1 MGKSVESGV
10 LKSISPSSI
19 NKFDASAPFG
29 CQRRWWY
36 RYVQGLDE
44 PQSGN
49 QFLGES
55 LHALIEARLTE
66 QEINMQTDPE
76 ANGLYLAG
84 ETMIEDVAKRRIVAV
99 EASVLGYSLAGVKV
113 QGYCDVVTEDGIID
127 WKTSSDIKRYGKT
140 AEDLAVDT
148 QMVMYARA
156 FHPDLPSVKLA
167 HGQFQTKGN
176 KRTNW
181 VECEVTSEALASHES
196 KVIIPLVEEMKKAA
210 ALDDVSKLPRN
221 EKSCFNCAY
230 KSHCPTQEGNTIMS
244 FFKKLPQN
252 TGIPVSSALVD
263 AGDMAVKSAPI
274 LPPDAPK
281 SDPEKA
287 AVPVEGFT
295 AVPPPRRQLIVDE
308 QEVKTDLQ
316 KFDAAV
322 ERIEAQKQ
330 AKEVAAAANA
340 AAIEEDKAAMGITPE
355 PAPKKRGRPPGA
367 KNKAKLSG
375 EVLVAPASTRHLAT
389 EMEALDASDAP
400 RTVYDTTG
408 TATLKSLVEAS
419 KPVAIKS
426 VTVSKGFTVNLG
438 SFNNVRFDVSVTG
451 EGSDLELVY
460 STLMGEIEE
469 RLNAE
474 ASKYE
479 SEVDQKNKT
488 MKPAQ
493 EVVCK

>member
-55 LHALIEARLTE
+55 LHALIEARLTK
-66 QEINMQTDPE
+66 QELNMQTDPE

-140 AEDLAVDT
+140 AEELAVDT

-156 FHPDLPSVKLA
+156 FHPDLPKVKLA

-244 FFKKLPQN
+244 FFKKMPQN

-330 AKEVAAAANA
+330 AKEVMAAANA
-340 AAIEEDKAAMGITPE
+340 AAIEEDRAAMGITPE

-367 KNKAKLSG
+367 KNKAK
-375 EVLVAPASTRHLAT
+375 ETLVAPAS
-389 EMEALDASDAP
+389 AP
-400 RTVYDTTG
+400 AFNEDQ
-408 TATLKSLVEAS
+408 AAMSI
-419 KPVAIKS
+419 VAPEDMSQVRIKS

-474 ASKYE
+474 AAKYE

-488 MKPAQ
+488 MKPAA

>member
-55 LHALIEARLTE
+55 LHALIEARLTK
-66 QEINMQTDPE
+66 QEISMQTDPE

-84 ETMIEDVAKRRIVAV
+84 EAMIEDVAKRRIVSV

-113 QGYCDVVTEDGIID
+113 QGYCDVVTDDGIID

-156 FHPDLPSVKLA
+156 FHADLPTVKLA

-181 VECEVTSEALASHES
+181 VECEVTQETLASHES

-244 FFKKLPQN
+244 FFKKLG
-252 TGIPVSSALVD
+252 TPVSSALVD
-263 AGDMAVKSAPI
+263 AGDMAVKSAPV

-281 SDPEKA
+281 SDPALA
-287 AVPVEGFT
+287 AVPVEGFE
-295 AVPPPRRQLIVDE
+295 AVPPPRRQLIADE
-308 QEVKTDLQ
+308 QEVKADLQ
-316 KFDAAV
+316 KFDGAV
-322 ERIEAQKQ
+322 ERIEARKQ
-330 AKEVAAAANA
+330 AVEVMKSANA
-340 AAIEEDKAAMGITPE
+340 TLEPGEPS

-367 KNKAKLSG
+367 KNKAK
-375 EVLVAPASTRHLAT
+375 ETLVAPAS
-389 EMEALDASDAP
+389 AP
-400 RTVYDTTG
+400 AFNEDQ
-408 TATLKSLVEAS
+408 AAMSI
-419 KPVAIKS
+419 VAPEDMSQVRIKS
-426 VTVSKGFTVNLG
+426 VTVSKCFTVNLG
-438 SFNNVRFDVSVTG
+438 AFNSVRFDVSVTG

-474 ASKYE
+474 AAKYE

-488 MKPAQ
+488 MKPAA

>member
-1 MGKSVESGV
+1 MGKSVERGV

-84 ETMIEDVAKRRIVAV
+84 EAMIEDVAKRRIVAV

-113 QGYCDVVTEDGIID
+113 QGYCDVVTDDGIID

-156 FHPDLPSVKLA
+156 FHADLPAVKLA

-181 VECEVTSEALASHES
+181 VECEVTQEALASHES

-244 FFKKLPQN
+244 FFKKLG
-252 TGIPVSSALVD
+252 TPVSSALVD
-263 AGDMAVKSAPI
+263 AGDMAVKSAPV

-281 SDPEKA
+281 SDPALA
-287 AVPVEGFT
+287 AVPVEG
-295 AVPPPRRQLIVDE
+295 AVPPPRRQLIADE
-308 QEVKTDLQ
+308 QEVKADLQ
-316 KFDAAV
+316 KFDEAV
-322 ERIEAQKQ
+322 ERIEARKQ
-330 AKEVAAAANA
+330 AVEVMKAANA
-340 AAIEEDKAAMGITPE
+340 TLEPGEPS

-367 KNKAKLSG
+367 KNKAK
-375 EVLVAPASTRHLAT
+375 EVLVAPASTPVDLTPVVPA
-389 EMEALDASDAP
+389 EMFAQPTPS
-400 RTVYDTTG
+400 
-408 TATLKSLVEAS
+408 
-419 KPVAIKS
+419 VAIKS

-438 SFNNVRFDVSVTG
+438 SFNSVRFDVSVTG

-474 ASKYE
+474 AAKYE

>member
-1 MGKSVESGV
+1 
-10 LKSISPSSI
+10 
-19 NKFDASAPFG
+19 
-29 CQRRWWY
+29 
-36 RYVQGLDE
+36 
-44 PQSGN
+44 
-49 QFLGES
+49 
-55 LHALIEARLTE
+55 
-66 QEINMQTDPE
+66 
-76 ANGLYLAG
+76 
-84 ETMIEDVAKRRIVAV
+84 
-99 EASVLGYSLAGVKV
+99 
-113 QGYCDVVTEDGIID
+113 
-127 WKTSSDIKRYGKT
+127 
-140 AEDLAVDT
+140 
-148 QMVMYARA
+148 
-156 FHPDLPSVKLA
+156 
-167 HGQFQTKGN
+167 
-176 KRTNW
+176 
-181 VECEVTSEALASHES
+181 
-196 KVIIPLVEEMKKAA
+196 
-210 ALDDVSKLPRN
+210 
-221 EKSCFNCAY
+221 
-230 KSHCPTQEGNTIMS
+230 MS
-244 FFKKLPQN
+244 FFKKMPQN

-295 AVPPPRRQLIVDE
+295 AVPPPRRQLIADE

-330 AKEVAAAANA
+330 AKEVMAAANA
-340 AAIEEDKAAMGITPE
+340 AAIEEDKAAMGITPD
-355 PAPKKRGRPPGA
+355 PTPKKRGRPPGA
-367 KNKAKLSG
+367 KNKAKLSDMKVLNPVSEERAKEIDAEIVADMG
-375 EVLVAPASTRHLAT
+375 PNPREVV
-389 EMEALDASDAP
+389 
-400 RTVYDTTG
+400 TV
-408 TATLKSLVEAS
+408 
-419 KPVAIKS
+419 KS

-474 ASKYE
+474 AAKYE

>member
-1 MGKSVESGV
+1 MGKSVENGV

-55 LHALIEARLTE
+55 LHALIEARLTQ
-66 QEINMQTDPE
+66 QEVNMQTDPE

-84 ETMIEDVAKRRIVAV
+84 EAMIEEVAKRRILAV

-113 QGYCDVVTEDGIID
+113 QGYCDVVTSDGIID
-127 WKTSSDIKRYGKT
+127 WKTSSDIRRYGKT
-140 AEDLAVDT
+140 AEDLATDT

-156 FHPDLPSVKLA
+156 FHPDREWVKLA

-176 KRTNW
+176 KRTNF
-181 VECEVTSEALASHES
+181 VEVAVEQIDLALHEGN
-196 KVIIPLVEEMKKAA
+196 VIIPLVEEMKKAA

-230 KSHCPTQEGNTIMS
+230 RSHCPTQEGNTIMS
-244 FFKKLPQN
+244 FFMKLGATKSETPA
-252 TGIPVSSALVD
+252 PV
-263 AGDMAVKSAPI
+263 

-281 SDPEKA
+281 SDPALA
-287 AVPVEGFT
+287 AAPVEGFA
-295 AVPPPRRQLIVDE
+295 AVPPPKERKMKMVDE
-308 QEVKTDLQ
+308 PAPEPVRPVEPMQEAAEAILDGDLQ
-316 KFDAAV
+316 KFDEAV
-322 ERIEAQKQ
+322 ERIEAQKKAETEKRNVIDKALDISDRKDEHVQ
-330 AKEVAAAANA
+330 NDVEARNEGVAAV
-340 AAIEEDKAAMGITPE
+340 KRG
-355 PAPKKRGRPPGA
+355 RGRPPGS
-367 KNKAKLSG
+367 KNKAK
-375 EVLVAPASTRHLAT
+375 EVPAPAYTPVVFPPGSMA
-389 EMEALDASDAP
+389 ALSAEEQAACVPS
-400 RTVYDTTG
+400 
-408 TATLKSLVEAS
+408 
-419 KPVAIKS
+419 VAIKS

-438 SFNNVRFDVSVTG
+438 SFNSVRFDVSVTG

-474 ASKYE
+474 AAKYE

>member
-1 MGKSVESGV
+1 MGKSVENGV

-55 LHALIEARLTE
+55 LHALIEARLTQ
-66 QEINMQTDPE
+66 QEVNMQTDPE

-84 ETMIEDVAKRRIVAV
+84 EAMIEEVAKRRILAV

-113 QGYCDVVTEDGIID
+113 QGYCDVVTSDGIID
-127 WKTSSDIKRYGKT
+127 WKTSSDIRRYGKT
-140 AEDLAVDT
+140 AEDLATDT

-156 FHPDLPSVKLA
+156 FHPDREWVKLA

-176 KRTNW
+176 KRTNF
-181 VECEVTSEALASHES
+181 VEVAVEQIDLALHEGN
-196 KVIIPLVEEMKKAA
+196 VIIPLVEEMKKAA

-230 KSHCPTQEGNTIMS
+230 RAHCPAEEGNTIMS
-244 FFKKLPQN
+244 FFMKLGATKSETPAPA
-252 TGIPVSSALVD
+252 PV
-263 AGDMAVKSAPI
+263 

-281 SDPEKA
+281 SDPALA
-287 AVPVEGFT
+287 AAPVEDFD
-295 AVPPPRRQLIVDE
+295 AFPPPRRQLIAE
-308 QEVKTDLQ
+308 PSAEVKADLQ
-316 KFDAAV
+316 KFDEAV
-322 ERIEAQKQ
+322 ERIEAEKK
-330 AKEVAAAANA
+330 AKEVMAAANA
-340 AAIEEDKAAMGITPE
+340 AAIEDDKAAMGITPE
-355 PAPKKRGRPPGA
+355 PAPKKRGRPPGS
-367 KNKAKLSG
+367 KNKPK
-375 EVLVAPASTRHLAT
+375 ETPVAPVLSAEDEDQAA
-389 EMEALDASDAP
+389 MGIVAP
-400 RTVYDTTG
+400 EDMPQVRV
-408 TATLKSLVEAS
+408 
-419 KPVAIKS
+419 KS

-474 ASKYE
+474 AAKYE
-479 SEVDQKNKT
+479 AETDQKNKT
-488 MKPAQ
+488 MKPAG

>member
-55 LHALIEARLTE
+55 LHALIEARLTK
-66 QEINMQTDPE
+66 QEISMQTDPE

-84 ETMIEDVAKRRIVAV
+84 EAMIEDVAKRRIVSV

-113 QGYCDVVTEDGIID
+113 QGYCDVVTDDGIID

-140 AEDLAVDT
+140 AEDLATDT

-156 FHPDLPSVKLA
+156 FHADLPAVKLA

-181 VECEVTSEALASHES
+181 VECEVTQETLASHES

-244 FFKKLPQN
+244 FFKKLG
-252 TGIPVSSALVD
+252 TPVSSALVD
-263 AGDMAVKSAPI
+263 VGDMAVKSTPV

-281 SDPEKA
+281 SDPALA
-287 AVPVEGFT
+287 AVPVEGFE
-295 AVPPPRRQLIVDE
+295 AVPPPRRQLIADE
-308 QEVKTDLQ
+308 QEVKADLQ
-316 KFDAAV
+316 KFDEAV
-322 ERIEAQKQ
+322 ERIEARKQ
-330 AKEVAAAANA
+330 AVEVMKAANA
-340 AAIEEDKAAMGITPE
+340 TLEPGEPS

-367 KNKAKLSG
+367 KNKAK
-375 EVLVAPASTRHLAT
+375 ETAVAETGAVN
-389 EMEALDASDAP
+389 EALVQVTS
-400 RTVYDTTG
+400 
-408 TATLKSLVEAS
+408 
-419 KPVAIKS
+419 PVSIKS

-438 SFNNVRFDVSVTG
+438 SFNSVRFDVSVTG

-460 STLMGEIEE
+460 STLMCEIEE

-488 MKPAQ
+488 MKPAA

>member
-55 LHALIEARLTE
+55 LHALIEARLTK
-66 QEINMQTDPE
+66 QEISMQTDPE

-84 ETMIEDVAKRRIVAV
+84 EAMIEDVAKRRIVSV

-113 QGYCDVVTEDGIID
+113 QGYCDVVTDDGIID

-156 FHPDLPSVKLA
+156 FHADLPAVKLA

-181 VECEVTSEALASHES
+181 VECEVTQEALASHES

-244 FFKKLPQN
+244 FFKKLG
-252 TGIPVSSALVD
+252 TPVSSALVD
-263 AGDMAVKSAPI
+263 AGDMAVKSAPV

-281 SDPEKA
+281 SDPALA
-287 AVPVEGFT
+287 AVPVEG
-295 AVPPPRRQLIVDE
+295 AVPPPRRQLIADE
-308 QEVKTDLQ
+308 QEVKADLQ

-322 ERIEAQKQ
+322 ERIEARKQ
-330 AKEVAAAANA
+330 AVEVMKAANA
-340 AAIEEDKAAMGITPE
+340 TLEPGEPS

-367 KNKAKLSG
+367 KNKAK
-375 EVLVAPASTRHLAT
+375 EALVAPAS
-389 EMEALDASDAP
+389 AP
-400 RTVYDTTG
+400 AFNEDQ
-408 TATLKSLVEAS
+408 AAMSI
-419 KPVAIKS
+419 VAPEDMSQVRIKS

-438 SFNNVRFDVSVTG
+438 AFNSVRFDVSATG

-474 ASKYE
+474 AAKYE

-488 MKPAQ
+488 MKPAA

>member
-55 LHALIEARLTE
+55 LHALIEARLTK

-99 EASVLGYSLAGVKV
+99 EASVLGYNLAGVKV
-113 QGYCDVVTEDGIID
+113 VGYCDVVTEDGIID

-210 ALDDVSKLPRN
+210 AFDDVSKLPRN

-244 FFKKLPQN
+244 FFKKMPQN

-295 AVPPPRRQLIVDE
+295 AVPPPRRQLIADE

-330 AKEVAAAANA
+330 AKEVMAAANA

-375 EVLVAPASTRHLAT
+375 EVLVAPASTPVELAG
-389 EMEALDASDAP
+389 EVA
-400 RTVYDTTG
+400 
-408 TATLKSLVEAS
+408 ATLSYKEAA
-419 KPVAIKS
+419 PVTVKS

-438 SFNNVRFDVSVTG
+438 AFNSVRFDVSVTG

-460 STLMGEIEE
+460 STLMGEIEK

-474 ASKYE
+474 AANYE

>member
-36 RYVQGLDE
+36 RYVKGLDE

-55 LHALIEARLTE
+55 LHALIEARLTK

-84 ETMIEDVAKRRIVAV
+84 EVMIEDVAKRRIVAV

-244 FFKKLPQN
+244 FFKKMPQN

-295 AVPPPRRQLIVDE
+295 AVPPPRRQLIADE

-375 EVLVAPASTRHLAT
+375 EVLVASTSTPVELAG
-389 EMEALDASDAP
+389 EVA
-400 RTVYDTTG
+400 
-408 TATLKSLVEAS
+408 ATLSYKEST
-419 KPVAIKS
+419 PVTVKS

-438 SFNNVRFDVSVTG
+438 SFNSVRFDVSVTG

-474 ASKYE
+474 AAKYE

-488 MKPAQ
+488 MKPAA

>member
-55 LHALIEARLTE
+55 LHALIEARLTK
-66 QEINMQTDPE
+66 QELNMQTDPE

-113 QGYCDVVTEDGIID
+113 VGYCDVVTEDGIID

-156 FHPDLPSVKLA
+156 FHPDLPKVKLA

-244 FFKKLPQN
+244 FFKKMPQN

-330 AKEVAAAANA
+330 AKEVMAAANA

-375 EVLVAPASTRHLAT
+375 EVLVAPAPTD
-389 EMEALDASDAP
+389 MEPERVEFKEKIDKYLEDSRQP
-400 RTVYDTTG
+400 VTV
-408 TATLKSLVEAS
+408 
-419 KPVAIKS
+419 KS

-474 ASKYE
+474 AAKYE

-488 MKPAQ
+488 MKPAA

>member
-1 MGKSVESGV
+1 MGKSVEGGV
-10 LKSISPSSI
+10 LKVISPSSI

-55 LHALIEARLTE
+55 LHALIEARLTQ

-76 ANGLYLAG
+76 AKGLYLAG
-84 ETMIEDVAKRRIVAV
+84 ETMIEDVAKRRIIAV

-140 AEDLAVDT
+140 AEDLATDT

-156 FHPDLPSVKLA
+156 FHSDREWVKLA
-167 HGQFQTKGN
+167 HGQFQTRGN
-176 KRTNW
+176 KRTNF
-181 VECEVTSEALASHES
+181 VEVAVEQIDLALHEGN
-196 KVIIPLVEEMKKAA
+196 VIVPLVEEMKKAA

-230 KSHCPTQEGNTIMS
+230 RSHCPTQEGNTIMS
-244 FFKKLPQN
+244 FFKKLGSTPAPAE
-252 TGIPVSSALVD
+252 TPAPV
-263 AGDMAVKSAPI
+263 

-281 SDPEKA
+281 SDPALA
-287 AVPVEGFT
+287 AAPVEGFSAT
-295 AVPPPRRQLIVDE
+295 PPAKERKMKMVDE
-308 QEVKTDLQ
+308 PAPEPVHPVEGPLERAAASLKEKAEKEAAEAILDGDLQ

-322 ERIEAQKQ
+322 ARIEAEK
-330 AKEVAAAANA
+330 
-340 AAIEEDKAAMGITPE
+340 KAEE
-355 PAPKKRGRPPGA
+355 PAPKKRGRPPGS
-367 KNKAKLSG
+367 KNKAKETPVVFPPGSMAALSA
-375 EVLVAPASTRHLAT
+375 EEQAACVPSV
-389 EMEALDASDAP
+389 
-400 RTVYDTTG
+400 TV
-408 TATLKSLVEAS
+408 
-419 KPVAIKS
+419 KS

-438 SFNNVRFDVSVTG
+438 SFNSVRFDVSVTG

-474 ASKYE
+474 AAKYE

>member
-55 LHALIEARLTE
+55 LHALIEARLTK
-66 QEINMQTDPE
+66 QEISMQTDPE

-84 ETMIEDVAKRRIVAV
+84 EAMIEDVAKRRIVSV

-113 QGYCDVVTEDGIID
+113 QGYCDVVTDDGIID

-140 AEDLAVDT
+140 AEELAVDT

-156 FHPDLPSVKLA
+156 FHADLPAVKLA

-181 VECEVTSEALASHES
+181 VECEVTQEALASHES

-244 FFKKLPQN
+244 FFKKLG
-252 TGIPVSSALVD
+252 TPVSSALVD
-263 AGDMAVKSAPI
+263 AGDMAVKSAPV

-281 SDPEKA
+281 SDPALA
-287 AVPVEGFT
+287 AAPVEGFT
-295 AVPPPRRQLIVDE
+295 AIPPPRRQLIAE
-308 QEVKTDLQ
+308 ETAITETKADLQ

-330 AKEVAAAANA
+330 AKEVMAAANA

-367 KNKAKLSG
+367 KNKAK
-375 EVLVAPASTRHLAT
+375 EALVAPASAPAFNEDHAAVSIVAP
-389 EMEALDASDAP
+389 EDAP
-400 RTVYDTTG
+400 QVR
-408 TATLKSLVEAS
+408 
-419 KPVAIKS
+419 IKS

-474 ASKYE
+474 AAKYE

>member
-1 MGKSVESGV
+1 MGKSVEGGV
-10 LKSISPSSI
+10 LKVISPSSI

-55 LHALIEARLTE
+55 LHALIEARLTQ

-84 ETMIEDVAKRRIVAV
+84 ETMIEDVAKRRIIAV

-140 AEDLAVDT
+140 AEDLATDT

-156 FHPDLPSVKLA
+156 FHSDRNYVKLA

-181 VECEVTSEALASHES
+181 VECEVTANDLALHEGN
-196 KVIIPLVEEMKKAA
+196 VIVPLVEEMKKAA

-230 KSHCPTQEGNTIMS
+230 RSHCPTQEGNTIMS
-244 FFKKLPQN
+244 FFKKLGSTP
-252 TGIPVSSALVD
+252 TPAETPAPV
-263 AGDMAVKSAPI
+263 

-281 SDPEKA
+281 SDPA
-287 AVPVEGFT
+287 LASVPVEGFSAT
-295 AVPPPRRQLIVDE
+295 PPAKERKMKMVDE
-308 QEVKTDLQ
+308 PAPEPVRPVEGPLERAAASLKEKAEKEAAEAILDGDLQ

-322 ERIEAQKQ
+322 ARIEAEK
-330 AKEVAAAANA
+330 
-340 AAIEEDKAAMGITPE
+340 KAEE
-355 PAPKKRGRPPGA
+355 PAPKKRGRPPGS
-367 KNKAKLSG
+367 KNKKIVNPEPEVVVSDSLKSG
-375 EVLVAPASTRHLAT
+375 DVLV
-389 EMEALDASDAP
+389 MEVD
-400 RTVYDTTG
+400 RF
-408 TATLKSLVEAS
+408 
-419 KPVAIKS
+419 KPVSTPEPEVRVKS

-438 SFNNVRFDVSVTG
+438 SFNSVRFDVSVTG

-488 MKPAQ
+488 MKPAG

>member
-49 QFLGES
+49 QFLGEA
-55 LHALIEARLTE
+55 LHARIEARLTG
-66 QEINMQTDPE
+66 QEINTRTDSE

-113 QGYCDVVTEDGIID
+113 VGYCDVVTEDGIID

-244 FFKKLPQN
+244 FFKKMPQN

-295 AVPPPRRQLIVDE
+295 AVPPPRRQLIADE

-330 AKEVAAAANA
+330 AKEVMAAANA
-340 AAIEEDKAAMGITPE
+340 AAIEEDKAAMGITPD
-355 PAPKKRGRPPGA
+355 PTPKKRGRPPGA
-367 KNKAKLSG
+367 KNKAKLSDMKVLNPVSEERAKEIDAEIVADMG
-375 EVLVAPASTRHLAT
+375 PNPREVV
-389 EMEALDASDAP
+389 
-400 RTVYDTTG
+400 TV
-408 TATLKSLVEAS
+408 
-419 KPVAIKS
+419 KS

-474 ASKYE
+474 AAKYE

-488 MKPAQ
+488 MKPAA